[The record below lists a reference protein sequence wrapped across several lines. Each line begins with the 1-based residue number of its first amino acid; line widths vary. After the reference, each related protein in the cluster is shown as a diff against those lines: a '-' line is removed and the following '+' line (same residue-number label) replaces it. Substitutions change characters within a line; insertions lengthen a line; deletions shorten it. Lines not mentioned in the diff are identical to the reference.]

1 SEPRLRIRT
10 PGWSSESVW
19 NVLGRL
25 PKWISD
31 EFSAIRITG
40 TNEEL
45 SNGSARIV
53 GSVGGIEVEATS
65 GVDALYAIHVYLR
78 EFCGTMITWEGSNV
92 PMEGECKRPQDFE
105 RKYDSKE
112 IRYFG
117 NPCTYS
123 YSFAWWDWAHWER
136 FIDWLALSGFNMV
149 LTPVGQ
155 EAIWAK
161 LWSELGISESGLND
175 FFSGPAFLAWHRMGN
190 VQKLGGPMSVEYLES
205 QLELNKKIV
214 NRLVELG
221 IVPVLPTFA
230 GFVPKE
236 FERKHPDLQYLHNAC
251 WNNLNETYSCTTSL
265 HPQEPHFKK
274 IAKLFVEMQSAL
286 YGEVTDVYS
295 ADPFNESPPAHL
307 TESEVAQMSSAIH
320 QGCSMGNEKCI
331 WLLQSWTFAYDG
343 WKKSA
348 VESFLT
354 RVPVGRMI
362 ILDLQAEKRALYKE
376 FDGFFGH
383 FFVWCLLQ
391 NFGGNT
397 QMRGNLG
404 KLHENYRT
412 AVDSVPS
419 MAGMGLTMEGINQNY
434 VVYQYMIDLAWTNAE
449 LHPMEWINGYASARY
464 GANSSLESSAW
475 KLLLSTFYTQ
485 LNYAYDPYFLLDSPE
500 FNEREERREIFIY
513 FRPKFTQR
521 IRYWFPAVLIE
532 KLGKMFTVLNRTLG
546 TNELFRQDYA
556 DVMRE
561 VIQEKLGKRINYV
574 DNGYALQDNNMMKK
588 GCADVAILFDLLDKN
603 EVRDLSSW
611 IMMARNAARPKGQ
624 ADSFERQARNQLTLW
639 GPTGEIPDYA
649 RKEWSGLIKKFYAK
663 RWAFFCDYVQSGVRY
678 NQNKFEEKLFNE
690 VELPFAHL

>member
-1 SEPRLRIRT
+1 DSQLRVRARRGT
-10 PGWSSESVW
+10 EKSVLD
-19 NVLGRL
+19 VLGRL
-25 PKWISD
+25 PKWIAD
-31 EFSAIRITG
+31 EFSSISITG
-40 TNEEL
+40 SGEQL
-45 SNGSARIV
+45 SPGSARLI
-53 GSVGGIEVEATS
+53 GSNEGVRVEGSSA
-65 GVDALYAIHVYLR
+65 VDALYAIHSYLR
-78 EFCGTMITWEGSNV
+78 EFCGTMITWEGLNV

-105 RKYDSKE
+105 RKYDSIE

-161 LWSELGISESGLND
+161 LWSELGISENGLND

-236 FERKHPDLQYLHNAC
+236 FERKFSNLRFLHNAC
-251 WNNLNETYSCTTSL
+251 WNNLNQTNSCTTSL
-265 HPQEPHFKK
+265 HPQEPQFKK
-274 IAKLFVEMQSAL
+274 IAKLFVDMQTTF
-286 YGEVTDVYS
+286 YGHVTDVYS

-307 TESEVAQMSSAIH
+307 SEKDVAHMSSAIYK
-320 QGCSMGNEKCI
+320 GCSMGNMNCI

-343 WKKSA
+343 WKKPA

-354 RVPVGRMI
+354 QVPVGRMI
-362 ILDLQAEKRALYKE
+362 ILDLQAEKRPLYKE

-383 FFVWCLLQ
+383 YFVWCLLQ

-397 QMRGNLG
+397 LMRGNLG

-412 AVDSVPS
+412 ALESGTSIV
-419 MAGMGLTMEGINQNY
+419 GMGLTMEGINQNY
-434 VVYQYMIDLAWTNAE
+434 VVYQYFIDLAWTNEE
-449 LHPMEWINGYASARY
+449 LDPQKWIVGYSTARY
-464 GANSSLESSAW
+464 GSSSPLQWGAW
-475 KLLLSTFYTQ
+475 KLLLATYYTQ
-485 LNYAYDPYFLLDSPE
+485 VNYEYDPYDLLEDTKFSTE
-500 FNEREERREIFIY
+500 DERRKIY
-513 FRPKFTQR
+513 LYSRPQFTQR
-521 IRYWFPAVLIE
+521 IRYWLSTKLID
-532 KLGKMFTVLNRTLG
+532 KLGNLFIMLNRTLG
-546 TNELFRQDYA
+546 HNELFRQDYS

-561 VIQEKLGKRINYV
+561 VIQKKIHNRIQFAT
-574 DNGYALQDNNMMKK
+574 NGYSLQDKAMMER
-588 GCADVAILFDLLDKN
+588 GCDETAQLFDLLDKN
-603 EVRDLSSW
+603 EVRDLSEW
-611 IMMARNAARPKGQ
+611 LVMARNAASTKTES
-624 ADSFERQARNQLTLW
+624 DLFERQARNQMTLW
-639 GPTGEIPDYA
+639 GPTGEIADYA
-649 RKEWSGLIKKFYAK
+649 RKEWAGLIRKFYAK
-663 RWAFFCDYVQSGVRY
+663 RWAFFCEYIQSGIRY
-678 NQNKFEEKLFNE
+678 DQHKFEKRLLEE